1 MNETTIETF
10 NQFAEE
16 YADFTFP
23 NILQYELNRFIS
35 LIPKDSKILDL
46 ACGFGRD
53 VHYFMD
59 YGYEV
64 LGVDASENMIK
75 EAQERVPKGQ
85 FKVMHLESLDL
96 PKEDFDAIWSLDALS
111 FISKTELPK
120 VLTTLHDVLKPAGLI
135 FISVREGEAE
145 KEIEY
150 EKLGKSKILV
160 SFFIQKELEKALV
173 KAGFEIHNSFTQKG
187 EDFTWIN
194 IYAKK
199 K

>member
-1 MNETTIETF
+1 MNEVTIAAF
-10 NQFAEE
+10 NQFAEQ

-35 LIPKDSKILDL
+35 LIPKKAKILDL
-46 ACGFGRD
+46 ACGSGRD

-64 LGVDASENMIK
+64 IGIDASENIIK
-75 EAQERVPKGQ
+75 EAKERVPEGD
-85 FKVMHLESLDL
+85 FKVMHLESLDF
-96 PKEDFDAIWSLDALS
+96 PKEFFDAIWALDAIS
-111 FISKTELPK
+111 FLKKTGLPK
-120 VLTTLHDVLKPAGLI
+120 VLATLHTLLKPKGII
-135 FISVREGEAE
+135 FISVRQGEEE

-150 EKLGKSKILV
+150 EKLGKSKIKI
-160 SFFIQKELEKALV
+160 SFFTQKELERSLV
-173 KAGFEIHNSFTQKG
+173 NAGFEIHNSFIQKG

-194 IYAKK
+194 AYAKK